1 MFDLSSLLICV
12 TIERGIFMEPQ
23 VNASNQPANNQ
34 PTNTNYTHLPSAN
47 NTPMFHDADEL
58 LASMQGQG
66 VVNLNEGANF
76 LGFLTSSK

>member
-1 MFDLSSLLICV
+1 
-12 TIERGIFMEPQ
+12 MESQ
-23 VNASNQPANNQ
+23 GNANNQ
-34 PTNTNYTHLPSAN
+34 PINNQPANTNYTHSPSAN

-66 VVNLNEGANF
+66 LVNLNEGANF

>member
-12 TIERGIFMEPQ
+12 TFERGISMESQ
-23 VNASNQPANNQ
+23 GNANNQ
-34 PTNTNYTHLPSAN
+34 PINNQPANTNYTHLPSTN

-66 VVNLNEGANF
+66 LVNLNEGANF